1 MADCRRPD
9 LMRTLSS
16 MPHRK
21 SLQRQISSPPLCS
34 GEKGNVFSAWH
45 AQVDNKGDGELQTD
59 DDDGSLGHYAVVD
72 SPRRRIAS
80 VRLVARHPEVYE
92 PCDDSFALVD
102 ALLADKVNLLERQPS
117 LCLEVGCGSGYV
129 ITSLALLMGGGH
141 GTHYIATDIS
151 SAAAQVT
158 CNTLA
163 SHGVEADVIV
173 TNLVTGLEKRLAGSV
188 DVLVFNPP
196 YVPTPE
202 DEVGAAGITASWA
215 GGDRGR
221 TVIDRMLAIVDLLMS
236 SKGLFYLLTLTAN
249 NPGEICQIMKKKG
262 FASRIVIQR
271 STEEESL
278 HVLKF
283 WREDVK
289 DLSENGSPATL
300 SNSLS
305 AKISRLAFWR

>member
-1 MADCRRPD
+1 MADGRRAN
-9 LMRTLSS
+9 LLRTYTST
-16 MPHRK
+16 PHQKK
-21 SLQRQISSPPLCS
+21 SLHRQTSSPAL
-34 GEKGNVFSAWH
+34 GLKGHIVSAFH
-45 AQVDNKGDGELQTD
+45 GHVDGKTGSELQVEED
-59 DDDGSLGHYAVVD
+59 DSSLSHYAVAD

-80 VRLVARHPEVYE
+80 IKLVARHPEVYE

-102 ALLADKVNLLERQPS
+102 ALVADKGHLLERQPS
-117 LCLEVGCGSGYV
+117 VCLEVGCGSGYV
-129 ITSLALLMGGGH
+129 ITSLALLMGGGN
-141 GTHYIATDIS
+141 GAQYIATDIS
-151 SAAAQVT
+151 SIAAQVT
-158 CNTLA
+158 RSTLSA
-163 SHGVEADVIV
+163 HGVEADVIV

-202 DEVGAAGITASWA
+202 EEVGAAGITAAWA

-221 TVIDRMLAIVDLLMS
+221 TVIDRMLAIVNSLLS
-236 SKGLFYLLTLTAN
+236 SKGWFYLLTLTAN
-249 NPGEICQIMKKKG
+249 NPGEICSIMKKKG

-289 DLSENGSPATL
+289 DVGDNGNHSTF

-305 AKISRLAFWR
+305 AKFSRLAFWR